1 MGSLLGEQRRF
12 WAVWAV
18 VALPAL
24 FSVAFGFAGFCC
36 SLVLAVCLPCPWG
49 GGVVG
54 LSLLRGKEN
63 TGHKAKQTPQ
73 KGQAQVP
80 KQPQEE
86 EEQQYKA
93 KQAKKDPATKATEQQ
108 ETAQQKENHD
118 N

>member
-1 MGSLLGEQRRF
+1 MFSWLEAVFLCCLLLFLLCSCFFQGCLGCCG
-12 WAVWAV
+12 AS
-18 VALPAL
+18 PL
-24 FSVAFGFAGFCC
+24 FSVAFGF
-36 SLVLAVCLPCPWG
+36 V
-49 GGVVG
+49 VVG

>member
-86 EEQQYKA
+86 EQQYKA